1 MELEQMENIKAGTI
15 VKTTLGGKSKIYR
28 IEKVEYI
35 NGNFGFFTGTRL
47 NKDLSEYKR
56 LRFQQS
62 FSISGATQYEI
73 IEGGN

>member
-15 VKTTLGGKSKIYR
+15 VKVTLGSKSKIYR
-28 IEKVEYI
+28 VEKVQYT
-35 NGNFGFFTGTRL
+35 NGDFGFFTGTRL

-56 LRFQQS
+56 LRFQQD
-62 FSISGATQYEI
+62 FSISKSNQFEI